1 MAQGIIEVKFQAKG
15 NKAVT
20 QAVIA
25 LDMAT
30 KRLEGTTSEYEREL
44 KKLGFTTKQQVQLFK
59 KQTGINALG
68 VKNNRLLANS
78 FATLRS
84 KMLLASF
91 AVGVLNAG
99 MVSFVR
105 TFAEAEALE
114 RGFDNLSDS
123 IESSSQMFEK
133 LQQATDG
140 TISKTQIFKSA
151 NNAMMLG
158 VVKSE
163 DEMAKLF
170 DTAQRL
176 GQALGV
182 DTARSI
188 ESIVTGM
195 GRQSRLM
202 LDNLGII
209 VKSSEAYENYA
220 NSIGKSVDEL
230 TDSQK
235 KEAFNEEV
243 LRKSAELVEN
253 LGEEQLNAASS
264 IQQMGVA
271 FENIS
276 IVVGQTLAPALQQIA
291 KLAKSFGENLQPADL
306 RKIATAVGVVGGAF
320 LLLKVNI
327 EKAIFAS
334 AQYMASNKLLL
345 AAMAGLTVAIE
356 IADRV
361 FDVFGRT
368 VEEGTEKI
376 NENKN
381 AKEQMSEAD
390 KLLVEQEENARIAA
404 ENLNKEQIESE
415 RVLRNKLL
423 MLEATSDKEKMIL
436 KITKDRANGI
446 DDLSRSEEAL
456 IDLYI
461 RKKEEMQI
469 IQTLQ
474 EADAK
479 SLKDLFLQ
487 NNKVGNSVQI
497 LDARTKEQLETL
509 NGKELTEKELLA
521 IQRAQIGLLDNTG
534 KLTRQLTEFEI
545 ENILQ
550 IHRSIEATKEQNEI
564 EKEKKRVR
572 EELIATTQNLLQ
584 FQIDS
589 ARESADA
596 RIEEINRVEQ
606 RELESLR
613 ASRRF
618 QRASDQQK
626 KKLEQEII
634 DRHDKQEKAERN
646 KANKRMKENFRIQQA
661 ISATETIISA
671 HKGAALAI
679 GQKGFFGLTMA
690 QVILAQGYASAGLI
704 MAQKPPKMRYGG
716 SVGGNR
722 HSQGGTMIEAERGE
736 FVMRREAVDA
746 VGLETMNRI
755 NEGNFGGGVNI
766 SINNPILSKDV
777 VEDDLIPQIKEAI
790 RRGADI
796 GVG

>member
-15 NKAVT
+15 NKAVN

-30 KRLEGTTSEYEREL
+30 KRLEGTTSEYEKEL
-44 KKLGFTTKQQVQLFK
+44 KKLGFTTKQQVQLFQK
-59 KQTGINALG
+59 HNGITALG

-99 MVSFVR
+99 MIQFVA
-105 TFAEAEALE
+105 TFSEEEALE

-123 IESSSQMFEK
+123 IESSSKMFEK
-133 LQQATDG
+133 LQEATDG

-209 VKSSEAYENYA
+209 VKSSEAYKNYA
-220 NSIGKSVDEL
+220 DSIGKSVDEL

-243 LRKSAELVEN
+243 LRKSAELVKN
-253 LGEEQLNAASS
+253 LGDEQLNAASN

-271 FENIS
+271 
-276 IVVGQTLAPALQQIA
+276 GQNVASVIGETLAPALKEIS
-291 KLAKSFGENLQPADL
+291 KLAKAVGENLQPADL

-334 AQYMASNKLLL
+334 AQYMASNKALL
-345 AAMAGLTVAIE
+345 AIMVGLTVALE

-361 FDVFGRT
+361 FNAFGRT
-368 VEEGTEKI
+368 VEENTKIMDENERKKQEAEK
-376 NENKN
+376 
-381 AKEQMSEAD
+381 AA
-390 KLLVEQEENARIAA
+390 KLLEEQLERERIAA
-404 ENLNKEQIESE
+404 EKLNTAQIESE
-415 RVLRNKLL
+415 RVLRDKILV
-423 MLEATSDKEKMIL
+423 LEGLSEKEKMIA
-436 KITKDRANGI
+436 KITKDRVNGV

-456 IDLYI
+456 IDLYL

-474 EADAK
+474 QADAK
-479 SLKDLFLQ
+479 SLKDLFLH
-487 NNKVGNSVQI
+487 NNKLGNSVQ
-497 LDARTKEQLETL
+497 LADALTKEQIETHL
-509 NGKELTEKELLA
+509 KKKITDSEMLV
-521 IQRAQIGLLDNTG
+521 IQRAQIALLDTQGNH
-534 KLTRQLTEFEI
+534 TRQLTQLEI
-545 ENILQ
+545 ANILS
-550 IHRSIEATKEQNEI
+550 IHQKIQATKEENEV
-564 EKEKKRVR
+564 EKIKQ
-572 EELIATTQNLLQ
+572 ELIATTNSFLEH
-584 FQIDS
+584 QIES
-589 ARESADA
+589 TRESANA

-618 QRASDQQK
+618 QRASDDQK

-634 DRHDKQEKAERN
+634 DRHDKQEKSERN
-646 KANKRMKENFRIQQA
+646 KANKRMKANFRIQQA
-661 ISATETIISA
+661 ISSSETIISA

-679 GQKGFFGLTMA
+679 GQKGFFGLSMA

-716 SVGGNR
+716 VVGGNR
-722 HSQGGTMIEAERGE
+722 HSQGGTMIEAEQGE
-736 FVMRREAVDA
+736 FVMRREAVDS
-746 VGLETMNRI
+746 VGIEAMNRI
-755 NEGNFGGGVNI
+755 NQGNFGGGVNI
-766 SINNPILSKDV
+766 TFSGNVMSKDFI
-777 VEDDLIPQIKEAI
+777 EDEAIPQIKEAI